1 MAVLSAQYKHPQSAY
16 SGGLRNLIDS
26 MLKVNPK
33 DRPDING
40 VSTFST
46 LLFLLPAR
54 STVSTGYSDDGS
66 RAPGVSLTDTHASS
80 ACTHLI
86 NLLAIPLPPPRVAS
100 KNQGTNTYRL
110 TGI

>member
-40 VSTFST
+40 VSILST
-46 LLFLLPAR
+46 LFLVPAC
-54 STVSTGYSDDGS
+54 STLRQVIQM
-66 RAPGVSLTDTHASS
+66 TDRVLQA
-80 ACTHLI
+80 
-86 NLLAIPLPPPRVAS
+86 LA
-100 KNQGTNTYRL
+100 
-110 TGI
+110 